1 MEMPQIAVTPK
12 LLTVAQAAALLAV
25 SEKTIRRWLADE
37 RVPYLKLP
45 GGGYRIPQGALLAS
59 LAGTYDLGREVEEL
73 DARMAGVSEDDIRAA
88 LD

>member
-1 MEMPQIAVTPK
+1 MPQIALKPK
-12 LLTVAQAAALLAV
+12 LLTVAQAAELLAV

-59 LAGTYDLGREVEEL
+59 LAGTYDLSGEL
-73 DARMAGVSEDDIRAA
+73 KELEARMAGVSEDDIRAA
-88 LD
+88 LE